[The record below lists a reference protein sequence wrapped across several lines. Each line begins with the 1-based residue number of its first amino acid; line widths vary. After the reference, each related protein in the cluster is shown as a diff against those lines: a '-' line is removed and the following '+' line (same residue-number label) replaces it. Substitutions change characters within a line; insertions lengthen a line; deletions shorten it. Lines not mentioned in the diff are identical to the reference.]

1 MTLATAN
8 RPPRRAA
15 EYAILSGQPACQDIA
30 LAEDIRSDK
39 NAAGARGGGVLP
51 FRGRRPAVLQAALV
65 LFLANRMPA
74 RRPVTDA
81 RTPAGNGAS
90 CTPAR

>member
-30 LAEDIRSDK
+30 LAE
-39 NAAGARGGGVLP
+39 NLLL
-51 FRGRRPAVLQAALV
+51 VLQ
-65 LFLANRMPA
+65 
-74 RRPVTDA
+74 
-81 RTPAGNGAS
+81 
-90 CTPAR
+90 